1 MHLNGDT
8 QENKQLETELSGFPI
23 TCLQESQPNLW
34 CNIPNWVEHCGS
46 FDILILARKKL
57 RKKVMEVSSAD
68 LWKTR
73 QGDKTSYIYHIIV
86 TRRLWL
92 QGTIDQGWPSGS
104 LQPAFSSDSQKKVL
118 LTGQQNNTALEVEAQ
133 NWLHARATSN
143 ASSAAS
149 PLTSMGWLHALS
161 VHQVLLRLSWV
172 SNSSSIHSYHADSE
186 LVCFVLELKHWEKKS
201 EEISSTRLSWAGK
214 VLDGATLITQH
225 LSISS
230 EYLGE
235 QCYLKQVKG
244 FLLSSLI

>member
-1 MHLNGDT
+1 MGTCKKTNNLKQNCLDFQWPIFRNLNPAFGVT
-8 QENKQLETELSGFPI
+8 FLT
-23 TCLQESQPNLW
+23 
-34 CNIPNWVEHCGS
+34 WVEHCGS

-118 LTGQQNNTALEVEAQ
+118 LTGQQNNTTLEVEAQ

-161 VHQVLLRLSWV
+161 VHQVLLTLSWV